1 MANEITDW
9 ATRLYGLSDDM
20 RTKGVAEIQN
30 AVGMAAK
37 ESVVDAVT
45 RTPAKEGSL
54 ADGTMSGWPR
64 AIVGAYKVNGDTV
77 SITPLKRSHG
87 PMRVLEDGRQAYN
100 AGDLRVRGYG
110 KVRANGFRTVK
121 SATVNGRVGATRGK
135 RTWSNAARDIRTEYM
150 AVAEQALSKILMR
163 YYGR

>member
-9 ATRLYGLSDDM
+9 SKRLYGLSDDM
-20 RTKGVAEIQN
+20 RTKGVDEIHK
-30 AVGMAAK
+30 AVGLAAK

-45 RTPAKEGSL
+45 RTPAKDGSL
-54 ADGTMSGWPR
+54 ADGVMSGWPR
-64 AIVGAYKVNGDTV
+64 PIVARYDSKGDVV
-77 SITPLKRSHG
+77 SIRPQGRATG
-87 PMRVLEDGRQAYN
+87 PMRVLEDGRQAYS

-135 RTWSNAARDIRTEYM
+135 RTWSNAVRDIRTEYM